1 MEIVI
6 LSVIVI
12 VLMGFLFYV
21 IYDNLKERKRL
32 ELYIMKMENPIIGRS
47 VEDKKGMPKVSKLE
61 KVKNKRRKTYN
72 EILNSSTI
80 NKEQLKIVGAESHL
94 V

>member
-47 VEDKKGMPKVSKLE
+47 VEDKK
-61 KVKNKRRKTYN
+61 
-72 EILNSSTI
+72 
-80 NKEQLKIVGAESHL
+80 
-94 V
+94 